1 MHSRGIIMKIR
12 DVFDDV
18 IVGYNIN
25 NTLVNDKYS
34 KLYKTLQKDSIQYTN
49 VISSKLV
56 DKVFSSD
63 IKDKYFIHGRDI
75 LIFVKKPYRVG
86 TYMFNDDMKIVIP
99 NNFIVL
105 RGINMLYYSYI
116 FVANYLEK
124 IGIDKYVSDNK
135 INGNLSIED
144 IKNIDLPDI
153 SKEKQMTISKLLNN
167 INERSAIY
175 SNILDNDDKIVRYA
189 INSVIGGYD
198 D

>member
-12 DVFDDV
+12 DVFSEI

-56 DKVFSSD
+56 EKVFSSD

-86 TYMFNDDMKIVIP
+86 TYTMDNNPEIVIP

-105 RGINMLYYSYI
+105 RGINMDYYSYI

-124 IGIDKYVSDNK
+124 IGIKKLVEKEK
-135 INGNLSIED
+135 IDGNLTITD
-144 IKNIDLPDI
+144 IIKIDLPDI
-153 SKEKQMTISKLLNN
+153 PKERQMSISSLLQA
-167 INERSAIY
+167 INRRSAIY
-175 SNILDNDDKIVRYA
+175 SNILANDEKIVIDA
-189 INSVIGGYD
+189 IEKVIGD
-198 D
+198 NND

>member
-1 MHSRGIIMKIR
+1 MKIR
-12 DVFDDV
+12 DVFSEI

-86 TYMFNDDMKIVIP
+86 TYTMDNNPEIVIP

-144 IKNIDLPDI
+144 IKNINLPDI
-153 SKEKQMTISKLLNN
+153 SKDKQMRISKLLNN

-189 INSVIGGYD
+189 INSVIGGND

>member
-1 MHSRGIIMKIR
+1 MKIR
-12 DVFDDV
+12 DVFSEI

-25 NTLVNDKYS
+25 NTVVNDRYS

-56 DKVFSSD
+56 EKVFSSD

-86 TYMFNDDMKIVIP
+86 TYTMDNNPEIVIP

-105 RGINMLYYSYI
+105 RGINMVYYSYI

-153 SKEKQMTISKLLNN
+153 SKDKQMRISNLLNN

-189 INSVIGGYD
+189 INSVIGGND

>member
-1 MHSRGIIMKIR
+1 MKIR

-18 IVGYNIN
+18 IVGYNIK

-63 IKDKYFIHGRDI
+63 IKDKYFVKGRDI

-86 TYMFNDDMKIVIP
+86 TYMWDDDNKIVIP

-153 SKEKQMTISKLLNN
+153 SKEKQMRISKLLNN